1 MSVTTIM
8 SSTLQSSSSVSRS
21 VTAQS
26 GQAPAKKGADSA
38 AESGASKTANPATA
52 NNNSIADSMES
63 LLDRL
68 TGKARP
74 ESAGDESGRSAGNSQ
89 APAVS
94 GNEDPRVAQARIARK
109 FMETALQQAR
119 DGTGPIG
126 KAITGLKDN
135 LSSMLKGLGMGDD
148 DLKKTMIDFGDMV
161 QDRLK
166 TKDFTDLAV
175 QMSASQSSWTID
187 TAGIDLTITDGDRK
201 LTVSFAKSTLDFN
214 KVEVGASAGPN
225 GSGASFGITHATGKA
240 TGMIVKSEG
249 FSEDEIASIVSNL
262 SSKAEAGGVSGLTDS
277 GRIQTT
283 TNSGGALQLSLNL
296 SELLPLPDAAPSAR
310 AETGANLSLTA

>member
-1 MSVTTIM
+1 MSITSVM
-8 SSTLQSSSSVSRS
+8 SSTIQSSSSVTRS

-26 GQAPAKKGADSA
+26 GQAPAKKGAEGTAEVANEKA
-38 AESGASKTANPATA
+38 ANSPVA
-52 NNNSIADSMES
+52 NNNSIEDSMET

-74 ESAGDESGRSAGNSQ
+74 EGSGGGSGGGNSQ
-89 APAVS
+89 APALAQS
-94 GNEDPRVAQARIARK
+94 EDPRVTQARIAQK

-126 KAITGLKDN
+126 KAINGLKDS
-135 LSSMLKGLGMGDD
+135 LSGMLKGLGMNDD
-148 DLKKTMIDFGDMV
+148 DLGKTMLDFGDMV

-166 TKDFTDLAV
+166 TKDYANLAV

-187 TAGIDLTITDGDRK
+187 TDGIDLTITDGDRK

-214 KVEVGASAGPN
+214 KVEVGASSGPN
-225 GSGASFGITHATGKA
+225 GSAASFGMTHATGKS

-249 FSEDEIASIVSNL
+249 FSEDEIASIVSNIA
-262 SSKAEAGGVSGLTDS
+262 SKAEAGGVSGLTDS
-277 GRIQTT
+277 GRIQTSK
-283 TNSGGALQLSLNL
+283 NAGGALQLSLNL
-296 SELLPLPDAAPSAR
+296 SELLPIPEAAPA
-310 AETGANLSLTA
+310 AKAQTGANLSLTA